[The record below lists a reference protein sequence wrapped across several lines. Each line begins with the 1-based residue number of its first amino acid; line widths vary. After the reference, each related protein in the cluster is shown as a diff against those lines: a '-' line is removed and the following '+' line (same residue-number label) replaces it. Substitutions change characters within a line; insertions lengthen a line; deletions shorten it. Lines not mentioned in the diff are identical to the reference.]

1 MTSEVRP
8 AIPSEEFTTPEE
20 PGAQETIPGLGV
32 IEHGL
37 GDRFDDLTE
46 GLGDLGDCADL
57 GLAYSQLVII
67 AFTSEDP
74 AAEIDGV
81 IGELEGQVPDELKD
95 DLQVVADTFA
105 EAGDGGIMDAT
116 AAMSD
121 PEFSAA
127 NEAITDWISTQC
139 AGG

>member
-1 MTSEVRP
+1 MTSEIRP
-8 AIPSEEFTTPEE
+8 VAPSDEFTP
-20 PGAQETIPGLGV
+20 PGGPGSEETIPGLGD
-32 IEHGL
+32 IEDGL
-37 GDRFDDLTE
+37 GDRFDDLTD

-74 AAEIDGV
+74 AAEIDAV
-81 IGELEGQVPDELKD
+81 IDELKGQVPDELRD
-95 DLQVVADTFA
+95 DLQIVADTFA
-105 EAGDGGIMDAT
+105 DAGDGGILDAT
-116 AAMSD
+116 GAMSE

-127 NEAITDWISTQC
+127 NEAITNWISTQC